1 MRALTRRETS
11 LPERQSSFILFAR
24 LYIYIFT
31 AKHPLLRRTP
41 ALSRFRWPGGTGQN
55 SDLASQSVH
64 IRGSVLSAAI
74 EGPTPGSN
82 ISPTELC
89 LNKSS
94 LGQFGLHVIP
104 KLKEASELSNQ
115 LLHRSTVIAVVIAT
129 RRRCFDT
136 PMMKIRRECLTKPV
150 SCEPNGKFTIW
161 RSACTEPQRNEKK
174 RTPSRVP

>member
-24 LYIYIFT
+24 LYIYSRQST
-31 AKHPLLRRTP
+31 PCCGERRRYR
-41 ALSRFRWPGGTGQN
+41 ASDGPGGTGQN

-174 RTPSRVP
+174 RTSSRVP